1 MPVIKIGEHN
11 EVVIPK
17 KVRDE
22 LGVEPGDLVQVD
34 FRAMVDVLY
43 DNEPLSAEDQAGLRE
58 AQEDVKAGRTYG
70 PFDSAKEAIKHLKVE
85 PSEPSTD
92 QS

>member
-34 FRAMVDVLY
+34 FRAMADVLY
-43 DNEPLSAEDQAGLRE
+43 DSEPLSAEDRAGLRE

-70 PFDSAKEAIKHLKVE
+70 PFHSAKEAIERLKVK
-85 PSEPSTD
+85 PSEPSTN